1 MCTKAKQQ
9 NKKIER
15 FNGEPKLRIRVFP
28 STQQFSLIFNAL
40 PRKTDEENYN
50 N

>member
-1 MCTKAKQQ
+1 MCPKAKRQK
-9 NKKIER
+9 KKIER